1 MASTELKL
9 RAPIV
14 VHGETVDKL
23 TVRRAT
29 AREMRELPIG
39 GTKKMG
45 DLYDFAAACCDI
57 PPSSIDQLD
66 AADMVSLMGVV
77 SGFLDAG
84 IGETPSV

>member
-14 VHGETVDKL
+14 VHGETVDTL

-66 AADMVSLMGVV
+66 VADMLALMEAVGN
-77 SGFLDAG
+77 FLDVG
-84 IGETPSV
+84 TGEMPSA

>member
-14 VHGETVDKL
+14 VHGETVDTL